1 MTHYLISEASRKLNV
16 EAHVLRYWEEELE
29 LEIPRNELGHRY
41 YTEKQLALFQRI
53 KELKELGYQLKAIK
67 TSLSAESKS
76 DEKVDEAGFLSHG
89 KFTILE
95 GQTMVVKPEKTAD
108 KPEETADKLQE
119 TLLHT
124 SAAERSKGTG
134 RLERLSER
142 LSARASGNMTEA
154 VLEKMTGKLAE
165 SMAQETEIK
174 SDLPFEEIFTESV
187 ENPDMGLAE
196 TETSEK
202 EPPEIKIS
210 DKETESDEMAK
221 EQEEKTTVQK
231 PTAETD
237 SQITALEM
245 TGQEGLT
252 ASPEKMQQFQTI
264 MTDILAEALRRNQDT
279 LSREVGGKVSEKV
292 VKEMNYLMR
301 DREEREEERYRKLD
315 ETIRA
320 CQRVQKQKNEAAATR
335 VPVRGMKKS
344 RFPWG
349 RRKDSLIYTC
359 PAPVLSSVHV
369 YFSDDRT
376 GAGQINLRLDYT
388 ENETLEPDFSGAAI
402 WPDSV

>member
-1 MTHYLISEASRKLNV
+1 M

-349 RRKDSLIYTC
+349 RRKDS
-359 PAPVLSSVHV
+359 
-369 YFSDDRT
+369 
-376 GAGQINLRLDYT
+376 
-388 ENETLEPDFSGAAI
+388 
-402 WPDSV
+402 